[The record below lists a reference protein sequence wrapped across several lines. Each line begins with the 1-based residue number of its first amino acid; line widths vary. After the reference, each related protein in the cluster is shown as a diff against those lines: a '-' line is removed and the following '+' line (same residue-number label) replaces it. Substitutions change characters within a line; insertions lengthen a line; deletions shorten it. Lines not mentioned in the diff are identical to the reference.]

1 MTKKSTAATSTS
13 RPKRS
18 RALAVGVAVATVVL
32 VLGAVYVAGYLLA
45 GDRAPRNASVGGV
58 PIGGLSRDEA
68 VATLEEQLA
77 PRADA
82 PLTLSAGETSQEL
95 VPEEV
100 GLSLD
105 SAASIVAAGA
115 GRSWDPVHIWQ
126 VLTGGSEREPVT
138 RVDEAR
144 VAEAVAAF
152 AEEADGEP
160 EDATLAYEGTE
171 VAVGESSTGVSVDQQ
186 ATVEQ
191 VVRAYPRST
200 TVEAT
205 AEVSEPDITT
215 EEAEQVAEEVAEPA
229 VSEPVTV
236 EAGDAGTFEVSPASI
251 AAATTFE
258 VAEGGYVARYDAE
271 KLLEGNEEAVEELG
285 ISEPEDAYWTLEGGE
300 PTLVEAVDGTSVGAD
315 ALLEAVRPVLG
326 ESGSDR
332 TASLELAK
340 QEAEF
345 TTEEAEKAE
354 VSEVTGEF
362 TTRFPVTNGGEYRNT
377 NLGQVAERIDGYW
390 LAPGETFSMNDVVGE
405 RSAENGFVDGYV
417 IQGGVLKKESGGGVS
432 QGATTIF
439 NAAFFAGLEDVEHHP
454 HTLYFPRYPAGRE
467 ATVYYGALD
476 LRFKNDTPYGV
487 VIEADR
493 VAGSGSK
500 EGSLTVKIWSTPVYD
515 EIRSPEPEKSDV
527 TSGRRLESDDPECEY
542 QAPIKGFTA
551 DFFRSFV
558 RDGEEVKRENY
569 TWTYDPGDEIVCE

>member
-1 MTKKSTAATSTS
+1 M
-13 RPKRS
+13 
-18 RALAVGVAVATVVL
+18 VGVAVATVVL

-58 PIGGLSRDEA
+58 PIGGMPREEA
-68 VATLEEQLA
+68 VATLEQQLA

-82 PLTLSAGETSQEL
+82 PLTLSAGDTTQQL
-95 VPEEV
+95 VPQEV

-105 SAASIVAAGA
+105 AAASVEAAGA

-152 AEEADGEP
+152 AEDADGEP

-171 VAVGESSTGVSVDQQ
+171 VVVGESSTGVSVDQQ

-191 VVRAYPRST
+191 LVEAYPRST

-205 AEVSEPDITT
+205 AEVTQPDITT
-215 EEAEQVAEEVAEPA
+215 EEARQVAEEVAEPA
-229 VSEPVTV
+229 VDGPVEV
-236 EAGDAGTFEVSPASI
+236 DAGEAGTFEVSPESI

-258 VAEGGYVARYDAE
+258 VAEGAYVPRHDAG
-271 KLLEGNEEAVEELG
+271 KLLEGNEDAIEELDTT
-285 ISEPEDAYWTLEGGE
+285 EAEDAYWTLRGGRPE
-300 PTLVEAVDGTSVGAD
+300 LVEAVDGTSVGAD
-315 ALLEAVRPVLG
+315 ALLEAVRPVLT
-326 ESGSDR
+326 EQGSER
-332 TASLELAK
+332 RASVALTERK
-340 QEAEF
+340 AEF
-345 TTEEAEKAE
+345 TTEEAQEAE
-354 VSEVTGEF
+354 VTEVTGEF
-362 TTRFPVTNGGEYRNT
+362 TTRFPVTGGGEYRNT

-417 IQGGVLKKESGGGVS
+417 IQGGVLKKETGGGVS

-454 HTLYFPRYPAGRE
+454 HTLSFPRYPAGRE
-467 ATVYYGALD
+467 ATVYYGSLD

-493 VAGSGSK
+493 VPGSGSTQ
-500 EGSLTVKIWSTPVYD
+500 GSLTVKIWSTPVYD
-515 EIRSPEPEKSDV
+515 EIRSPEPEKSDF
-527 TSGRRLESDDPECEY
+527 TSGRRLESDDPDCEY
-542 QAPIKGFTA
+542 QAPIQGFTA
-551 DFFRSFV
+551 DFYRAFV
-558 RDGEEVKRENY
+558 QDGEEVKRESY

>member
-1 MTKKSTAATSTS
+1 M
-13 RPKRS
+13 
-18 RALAVGVAVATVVL
+18 ATVVL

-58 PIGGLSRDEA
+58 PIGGLPREEA

-82 PLTLSAGETSQEL
+82 PITLSAGDTVEEL
-95 VPEEV
+95 LPEEV
-100 GLSLD
+100 GLSID
-105 SAASIVAAGA
+105 SAASVEESGA
-115 GRSWDPVHIWQ
+115 GRSWDPTQIWQ

-152 AEEADGEP
+152 AEGADGEP

-171 VAVGESSTGVSVDQQ
+171 VQVEEASTGVTVDQQ

-191 VVRAYPRST
+191 LVEAYPRST

-205 AEVSEPDITT
+205 AEVTQPDVTT

-229 VSEPVTV
+229 VSAPVEV
-236 EAGDAGTFEVSPASI
+236 EAGDAGTFEVSPESI

-271 KLLEGNEEAVEELG
+271 KLLEGNEEAVEELDTTRAK
-285 ISEPEDAYWTLEGGE
+285 DAYWTLEGGTPE
-300 PTLVEAVDGTSVGAD
+300 LVEAVDGTSVGAD
-315 ALLEAVRPVLG
+315 ALLEAVRPVLTT
-326 ESGSDR
+326 SGSER
-332 TASLELAK
+332 KASVELTEK
-340 QEAEF
+340 KAEF
-345 TTEEAEKAE
+345 TTEDAEKAK
-354 VSEVTGEF
+354 VTEVTGEF
-362 TTRFPVTNGGEYRNT
+362 TTRFPVANGGEYRNT
-377 NLGQVAERIDGYW
+377 NLGQVAKRIDGYW
-390 LAPGETFSMNDVVGE
+390 LAPGETFSMNGVVGE

-454 HTLYFPRYPAGRE
+454 HTLYFPRYPPGRE
-467 ATVYYGALD
+467 ATVYYGSLD

-493 VAGSGSK
+493 VPGSGSK
-500 EGSLTVKIWSTPVYD
+500 QGSLTVKIWSTPVYD
-515 EIRSPEPEKSDV
+515 EIRSPDPEKSDF

-542 QAPIKGFTA
+542 QAPIQGFTA
-551 DFFRSFV
+551 DFHRAFIQ
-558 RDGEEVKRENY
+558 DGKEVKRENY